1 MRIAEPSHPGSGLP
15 ADFNANVDAPLLPE
29 MPAEVHAGFSLAQLL
44 ERSGKVLNRHLENML
59 KCQAGVPRDLQGS
72 PAEILAQYF
81 SSTEF
86 AEQTHAK
93 RIRSLMWTHQMRQ
106 TGMVFNLC
114 LDTLPMEQRQ
124 PLYDEQDRILDEH
137 RRMSVPDEIADEF
150 DARVNSSVEFFDKLI
165 DLIDLIKK
173 GYLGGYEY
181 IMDAY
186 SDFFVD
192 FNELITARLKDWVV
206 GEDQGNGVWLYNGP
220 LRTALNELIK
230 KYSHPNPASVLF
242 PKPGK
247 EGVSREEAKKWLDT
261 LGLPDACLKLNS
273 DGSYCVVIDT
283 GPLWTMRDSLPPGG
297 GNDSVYFDNARF
309 QAWQTG
315 FNAQEERL
323 KNTLQSFTQKYSNA
337 NSYHDNFSKTLS
349 SHLNQFFDMLKA
361 MLNF

>member
-15 ADFNANVDAPLLPE
+15 ADFNANVDAPLPPE
-29 MPAEVHAGFSLAQLL
+29 MPPEVHAGFSLAQLL
-44 ERSGKVLNRHLENML
+44 ERSVKVLNRNLENML
-59 KCQAGVPRDLQGS
+59 KCQAGVPRELQGS

-86 AEQTHAK
+86 AEQIHAK

-150 DARVNSSVEFFDKLI
+150 DVRVNSSVEFFDKLI
-165 DLIDLIKK
+165 DLIDLIKN
-173 GYLGGYEY
+173 GYLAGYEH
-181 IMDAY
+181 IMEAY
-186 SDFFVD
+186 SDFFVE
-192 FNELITARLKDWVV
+192 FNELVTAKLKDWIT
-206 GEDQGNGVWLYNGP
+206 GVNDGKEVRLNAGA
-220 LRTALNELIK
+220 LRAALKKLID

-242 PKPGK
+242 PEPGK
-247 EGVSREEAKKWLDT
+247 EGASREEAEKWRIA
-261 LGLPDACLKLNS
+261 LGLPEVCLKPNP

-283 GPLWTMRDSLPPGG
+283 APLWRMREGLPVSDSA
-297 GNDSVYFDNARF
+297 VFDTAKF
-309 QAWQTG
+309 QAWQSG
-315 FNAQEERL
+315 FNAQEERM